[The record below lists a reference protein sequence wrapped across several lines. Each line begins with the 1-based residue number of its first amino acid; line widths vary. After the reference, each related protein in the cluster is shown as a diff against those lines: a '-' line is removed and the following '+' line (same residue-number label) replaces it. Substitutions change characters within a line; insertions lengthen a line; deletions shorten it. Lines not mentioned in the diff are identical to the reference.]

1 MAKQRIVGERIVLK
15 LAVEGEG
22 WGGRIRQ
29 QIRQW
34 GAAGMSEADI
44 IEKLTRDL
52 APGGATFE
60 GIMNGFRNVTGEAV
74 DYVSVEQV
82 HEQWTGPDRWMW
94 ITINDDSRCTDCAD
108 RHGEVKTWDEWE
120 SLGLPGMGTTV
131 CGWRCRCALEPREY
145 AEEIDIK
152 EFR

>member
-44 IEKLTRDL
+44 IEKLTRDQRDRRGRGL
-52 APGGATFE
+52 RIRRA
-60 GIMNGFRNVTGEAV
+60 
-74 DYVSVEQV
+74 
-82 HEQWTGPDRWMW
+82 GP
-94 ITINDDSRCTDCAD
+94 
-108 RHGEVKTWDEWE
+108 
-120 SLGLPGMGTTV
+120 
-131 CGWRCRCALEPREY
+131 
-145 AEEIDIK
+145 
-152 EFR
+152 